1 MSIGMLPPNIRD
13 INLPP
18 VNLPPVAVPTV
29 DPTMA
34 SGYNYARS
42 IAGGL
47 PMEQVIAPGVSF
59 SPDQPGGFTQAQLN
73 APVVTTAPVSIP
85 DDPAFLPGGSAV
97 NPPDYG
103 TLPPNIIGGGM
114 GDNITI
120 LPPDNLRFPPP
131 VDILG
136 GFNFVPQI
144 DVDAL
149 RQGLRDEISA
159 LIPAQEQPDLSKFIV
174 RDELDSLIPVP
185 QQQDFSQFIKQ
196 EDIGGL
202 LEAREPDLTK
212 FITKQ
217 DIDALIPKGP
227 TGGIF
232 SIENIREDLNLP
244 DFDQFAMKQD
254 IPMMAEPDL
263 SKFVTQKDI
272 NDAIAQINIPTIQ
285 QPDLSGFARLEDIP
299 RFEQPDLTGLN
310 DRLMQLEQGLLNLQ
324 TPQLPDGGNFSIE
337 RMTPG
342 LFL

>member
-1 MSIGMLPPNIRD
+1 MLPPNIED

-18 VNLPPVAVPTV
+18 VNLPPITPPTV
-29 DPTMA
+29 DPNFA
-34 SGYNYARS
+34 SGFNYARS

-59 SPDQPGGFTQAQLN
+59 SPEQPGGFTQAQLN
-73 APVVTTAPVSIP
+73 APVTTTAPVSVP
-85 DDPAFLPGGSAV
+85 DDSAFLPGGSAV

-144 DVDAL
+144 DADAL

-159 LIPAQEQPDLSKFIV
+159 LIPAQEQPDLSKFV
-174 RDELDSLIPVP
+174 T
-185 QQQDFSQFIKQ
+185 Q

-202 LEAREPDLTK
+202 LQAREPDLTK
-212 FITKQ
+212 FVTKQ

-299 RFEQPDLTGLN
+299 KFEQSDLTGLN

-342 LFL
+342 LFV

>member
-1 MSIGMLPPNIRD
+1 MAIGIPGGDEVIIPTGGFAKFLKSAIPNKLGPDDFGSYVI
-13 INLPP
+13 P
-18 VNLPPVAVPTV
+18 AS
-29 DPTMA
+29 DPTF
-34 SGYNYARS
+34 STGSQYARS

-47 PMEQVIAPGVSF
+47 PMEQVIAPGVSY
-59 SPDQPGGFTQAQLN
+59 SPDQPGGFTQAQLG
-73 APVVTTAPVSIP
+73 PVIKNLPNIP
-85 DDPAFLPGGSAV
+85 PT
-97 NPPDYG
+97 PPDRPFSDAIPPVYDE
-103 TLPPNIIGGGM
+103 LPLNIIGGGR
-114 GDNITI
+114 GDNINI
-120 LPPDNLRFPPP
+120 LQDEMGFPPP
-131 VDILG
+131 IDILG

-144 DVDAL
+144 DQDVL

-159 LIPAQEQPDLSKFIV
+159 LIPAQEQP
-174 RDELDSLIPVP
+174 
-185 QQQDFSQFIKQ
+185 DFSQFIKQ

-299 RFEQPDLTGLN
+299 KFEQSDLTGLN

-342 LFL
+342 LFV

>member
-1 MSIGMLPPNIRD
+1 MSIGMLPPNIED

-18 VNLPPVAVPTV
+18 VNLPPVVTPTV
-29 DPTMA
+29 DPNFA
-34 SGYNYARS
+34 SGFNYARS

-59 SPDQPGGFTQAQLN
+59 SPEQPSGFTQAQLN
-73 APVVTTAPVSIP
+73 APVATTAPVSVP
-85 DDPAFLPGGSAV
+85 DDAAFLPGGSAV

-149 RQGLRDEISA
+149 RQGLRDEISS
-159 LIPAQEQPDLSKFIV
+159 LIPAQEQPDLSKFV
-174 RDELDSLIPVP
+174 T
-185 QQQDFSQFIKQ
+185 Q

-202 LEAREPDLTK
+202 LQAREPDLTK
-212 FITKQ
+212 FVTKQ

-272 NDAIAQINIPTIQ
+272 NDAIAQINIPTVQ
-285 QPDLSGFARLEDIP
+285 QPDLGGFD
-299 RFEQPDLTGLN
+299 N
-310 DRLMQLEQGLLNLQ
+310 RLMQLEQGLLNLQ

-342 LFL
+342 LFV

>member
-1 MSIGMLPPNIRD
+1 MSIGMLPPNIED

-18 VNLPPVAVPTV
+18 VNLPPVVTPTV
-29 DPTMA
+29 DPNFA
-34 SGYNYARS
+34 SGFNYARS

-47 PMEQVIAPGVSF
+47 PMEQVIAPGVSY
-59 SPDQPGGFTQAQLN
+59 SPDQPGGFTQAQLGPVMTDMAN
-73 APVVTTAPVSIP
+73 IVTDAPP
-85 DDPAFLPGGSAV
+85 DMPFSDADA
-97 NPPDYG
+97 PDYG
-103 TLPPNIIGGGM
+103 NLPPNIIGGGM

-120 LPPDNLRFPPP
+120 LQDQMRFPPP
-131 VDILG
+131 IDILG

-159 LIPAQEQPDLSKFIV
+159 LIPAQEQP
-174 RDELDSLIPVP
+174 
-185 QQQDFSQFIKQ
+185 DFSQFIKQ

-217 DIDALIPKGP
+217 DIDALIPKVP

-299 RFEQPDLTGLN
+299 KFEQSDLTGLN

-342 LFL
+342 LFV